1 MVRSI
6 RDTSIPGTVTIIS
19 AVRSPQ
25 TLVGNGVIPVPIPVV
40 PSTPRFGWSVVESIG
55 NGECSINRTFP
66 RIDFPT
72 LLPEVA
78 LHKRQVIADNIR
90 RLIMRRIKLGEFSS
104 IEHFASSTGVPKS
117 LLSRILNL
125 KADPKL
131 SSLDKIAVALEV
143 PVEELLRE
151 KSR

>member
-1 MVRSI
+1 MHRREI
-6 RDTSIPGTVTIIS
+6 
-19 AVRSPQ
+19 
-25 TLVGNGVIPVPIPVV
+25 
-40 PSTPRFGWSVVESIG
+40 
-55 NGECSINRTFP
+55 
-66 RIDFPT
+66 
-72 LLPEVA
+72 VA
-78 LHKRQVIADNIR
+78 ENIR
-90 RLIMRRIKLGEFSS
+90 RIIMRRIKLGEFSS
-104 IEHFASSTGVPKS
+104 IEHFASSTGIPKS

>member
-1 MVRSI
+1 MANVS
-6 RDTSIPGTVTIIS
+6 
-19 AVRSPQ
+19 
-25 TLVGNGVIPVPIPVV
+25 
-40 PSTPRFGWSVVESIG
+40 STKHSTG
-55 NGECSINRTFP
+55 FP
-66 RIDFPT
+66 PY
-72 LLPEVA
+72 LLSEVA
-78 LHKRQVIADNIR
+78 LHKREIVADNIR

-131 SSLDKIAVALEV
+131 SSLEKIATALEV

-151 KSR
+151 KAR